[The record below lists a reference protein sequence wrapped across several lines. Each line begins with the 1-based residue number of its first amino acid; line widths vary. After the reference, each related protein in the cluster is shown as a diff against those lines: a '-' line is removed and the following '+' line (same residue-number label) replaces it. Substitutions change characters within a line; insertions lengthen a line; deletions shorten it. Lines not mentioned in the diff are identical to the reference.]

1 MTRKAISNQDIHDA
15 RAKICKVVSESVVE
29 TFNTMFGQSIT
40 ADDIAK
46 QFADQT
52 GSVFSSIKLHQGS
65 VHVEF
70 CFRFDI
76 QLLLKAAAL
85 IFTKEYLAANPVH
98 DDIACEIAN
107 IVCSK
112 VKAFLNDGGY
122 DTEMGFPFIPL
133 PDKNPL
139 LKHED
144 MVHMHFYYED
154 GQASQG
160 VGVVVNFFT
169 DEQAVSG

>member
-1 MTRKAISNQDIHDA
+1 MSRKAISPKDINDA
-15 RAKICKVVSESVVE
+15 RSKISQVVSESVVE

-40 ADDIAK
+40 AGDALGK
-46 QFADQT
+46 NPS
-52 GSVFSSIKLHQGS
+52 GRSVYSSIKLHQGD

-70 CFRFDI
+70 CFRFDLD
-76 QLLLKAAAL
+76 LLLRAALL
-85 IFTKEYLAANPVH
+85 IFTREYLDKNPVH

-122 DTEMGFPFIPL
+122 DTEMGFPFIPK
-133 PDKNPL
+133 PDENPL
-139 LKHED
+139 LKNEEA
-144 MVHMHFYYED
+144 VHMHFYYDQERD
-154 GQASQG
+154 RQG

-169 DEQAVSG
+169 A